1 MVALRVAF
9 MNSAMSGRPIAA
21 SSAATTVSNGLDDV
35 MVSRSIS
42 ISRTVMDWR
51 FRRRRYRSDANESV
65 YDDCHVIMAAQKLSV
80 NRLFRVET
88 ITSKLRSGLCKI
100 AHFGKNNPNQ
110 AVSITAVRRGSGWMV
125 VDKDVTA
132 SANP

>member
-1 MVALRVAF
+1 

-21 SSAATTVSNGLDDV
+21 SSAATTVSNGWTTV

-65 YDDCHVIMAAQKLSV
+65 YDDCHVIMQRKSYRSIGFFALKRYLQTEVRTVQNCSFWKKQSQSSCEHHGGSP
-80 NRLFRVET
+80 RLWLDGR
-88 ITSKLRSGLCKI
+88 
-100 AHFGKNNPNQ
+100 
-110 AVSITAVRRGSGWMV
+110 
-125 VDKDVTA
+125 
-132 SANP
+132 

>member
-1 MVALRVAF
+1 

-42 ISRTVMDWR
+42 ILRTVMDWR
-51 FRRRRYRSDANESV
+51 FRRRRYRSDTNGSV
-65 YDDCHVIMAAQKLSV
+65 YDDCHVIMAAPTLSV

-88 ITSKLRSGLCKI
+88 VPPNWGQDCAKLLIWEKTIQSSCEHHGGSPRVWLDGRLQKRYCIRSILRHGGGNI
-100 AHFGKNNPNQ
+100 
-110 AVSITAVRRGSGWMV
+110 
-125 VDKDVTA
+125 
-132 SANP
+132 